1 VRFGVRRDGT
11 SAVGMPAY
19 TFYPMSDDELA
30 LIFRHLRQ
38 RPALPAVPR
47 HRRVFPLGR
56 LALVLGKWKVSAD
69 HVDPTAPRWGELPR
83 TRPFERGRYTA
94 SVTCS
99 ECHGVDFK
107 GLAYF
112 PSPSLAIVMADVA
125 RAAFTEFTDQEIDDL
140 YAFLTGTFADA
151 GLPAGR

>member
-1 VRFGVRRDGT
+1 MPRTGRRGRN
-11 SAVGMPAY
+11 GGGPA
-19 TFYPMSDDELA
+19 S
-30 LIFRHLRQ
+30 
-38 RPALPAVPR
+38 
-47 HRRVFPLGR
+47 
-56 LALVLGKWKVSAD
+56 D
-69 HVDPTAPRWGELPR
+69 HVDPTAPRWGELLR
-83 TRPFERGRYTA
+83 TTPFERGRYTA

-112 PSPSLAIVMADVA
+112 PSPSLAIVNGYYLEQFRRLLRTGEHLNGRTDGMMADLA
-125 RAAFTEFTDQEIDDL
+125 RAAFTEFTHQEIDDL